1 MLLHRQPIVC
11 YASIY
16 RYTKPR
22 STCWKLSLLRPQNEM
37 ALYRSPSLDSLSLQS
52 WCEVWYLGTSFCK
65 STSHQPLEWL
75 AFNTMLGVKI
85 LFRIQNQ
92 NFLALFLSLSLS
104 LSLFYLC
111 FYIYPSIYASIYL
124 FYPSPFLFFLPH
136 EFYHKFRLATF
147 GRYIPA
153 SFRCVAPSKVKSSSF
168 LTCGG
173 DEFSYFSFS

>member
-92 NFLALFLSLSLS
+92 NFLALSLS
-104 LSLFYLC
+104 LSLF
-111 FYIYPSIYASIYL
+111 SIYVSIYIHPSMHLSIFSIPLPFSSL
-124 FYPSPFLFFLPH
+124 FPMNFITSFGWQHLADIYLRVLDAWHLQKWKALPF
-136 EFYHKFRLATF
+136 
-147 GRYIPA
+147 
-153 SFRCVAPSKVKSSSF
+153 
-168 LTCGG
+168 
-173 DEFSYFSFS
+173 

>member
-75 AFNTMLGVKI
+75 AFNTMLGAKI

-104 LSLFYLC
+104 LSFLSMFLYISIHLC
-111 FYIYPSIYASIYL
+111 IYL
-124 FYPSPFLFFLPH
+124 SFLSLSLSLLSSLWILSQVSGGNIWQIYTC
-136 EFYHKFRLATF
+136 EFW
-147 GRYIPA
+147 
-153 SFRCVAPSKVKSSSF
+153 CVAPSIVKSSSF

-173 DEFSYFSFS
+173 DKFSYFSFS